1 MDSKKTIQI
10 NPNLFTLNE
19 KGGGKT
25 RKKKERKRKPIL
37 PVKPNTLRKKL
48 LGRIKDFQKQENETH
63 IQENEVC
70 VQESKKISSVNT
82 LLGESKEFAE
92 EFDKSLNFL
101 QELSKKRKNEKY
113 DKSQKKQ
120 KKRRAK
126 QNQTLKRNIPNQ
138 NNVSS
143 ISLNLPSE
151 LQGNEIDLPPPSPGV
166 GLSLQ
171 KSFHEINHTPPPEV
185 PYGCLKNGSKP
196 TYRTWKKM
204 TQKNKH
210 HGIQIEEPLINT
222 VSNIREK
229 KLEEIKNRSQLQRK
243 STKISTTMN
252 KQQKPSTVLHRK
264 TTIKTYTLGKVGKKI
279 GVLIKNRHTRR
290 KIAHE
295 QTLLKKKS
303 ILEVKNYLRK
313 HQLLKAGSDSPN
325 DVLRKMY
332 EQAVLCG
339 DIHNTSKDVLLH
351 NYLNNE

>member
-10 NPNLFTLNE
+10 NPELFTLNE
-19 KGGGKT
+19 KGGGRRT
-25 RKKKERKRKPIL
+25 RKKKERKKKPIIQ
-37 PVKPNTLRKKL
+37 VKPNTLRKKL
-48 LGRIKDFQKQENETH
+48 LGRIKDFQKQENEKK
-63 IQENEVC
+63 
-70 VQESKKISSVNT
+70 VQETKKINNVNT

-101 QELSKKRKNEKY
+101 QELSKKKKNEKY
-113 DKSQKKQ
+113 EKSQKKQ
-120 KKRRAK
+120 QRRGRK
-126 QNQTLKRNIPNQ
+126 NQTLKKTISNLAVPSP
-138 NNVSS
+138 V
-143 ISLNLPSE
+143 SLNLPSE
-151 LQGNEIDLPPPSPGV
+151 LCKNEIDLPPPSPGIE
-166 GLSLQ
+166 LSLR
-171 KSFHEINHTPPPEV
+171 KSFNEIHHTPKPEL
-185 PYGCLKNGSKP
+185 PYGCLKNGTKP

-210 HGIQIEEPLINT
+210 PGIQIEEPLINT
-222 VSNIREK
+222 KTTLREK
-229 KLEEIKNRSQLQRK
+229 KLEEIKNQIKTQEK
-243 STKISTTMN
+243 STKISTMIN
-252 KQQKPSTVLHRK
+252 KQVKPNSVVHRK

-325 DVLRKMY
+325 NVLRQMY

-339 DIHNTSKDVLLH
+339 DVHNTSKDVLLH
-351 NYLNNE
+351 NYFNDG

>member
-1 MDSKKTIQI
+1 MKKVEEEKREKR
-10 NPNLFTLNE
+10 E
-19 KGGGKT
+19 KG
-25 RKKKERKRKPIL
+25 KKKPIL

-48 LGRIKDFQKQENETH
+48 LGRIKEFQKEENEKIT
-63 IQENEVC
+63 QET
-70 VQESKKISSVNT
+70 KKISSVNT

-101 QELSKKRKNEKY
+101 QELSKKRKSEKNE
-113 DKSQKKQ
+113 KSQKKQ
-120 KKRRAK
+120 RKRRAR
-126 QNQTLKRNIPNQ
+126 QNQTLKRNNPNL
-138 NNVSS
+138 NNNSA

-151 LQGNEIDLPPPSPGV
+151 LRGNEVDLPPPSPGV
-166 GLSLQ
+166 ELSLQ
-171 KSFHEINHTPPPEV
+171 RSFSETNHTPPPEV
-185 PYGCLKNGSKP
+185 PYGCLKNGTKP

-210 HGIQIEEPLINT
+210 HGIQIEEP
-222 VSNIREK
+222 VPNIKTNLREK
-229 KLEEIKNRSQLQRK
+229 KLAELKNQAKIQRK
-243 STKISTTMN
+243 STKISTMMN
-252 KQQKPSTVLHRK
+252 KQKKPSAVLHRK

-339 DIHNTSKDVLLH
+339 DVHNTSKDVLLH
-351 NYLNNE
+351 NYLNDE